1 MTDCDME
8 SKTEAIVQP
17 NKAMPATGVEVSGP
31 ACPGMRSPAGLTE
44 SLAERARYTRQ
55 TVSGADLPFSLEF
68 CPRLKRMFESR
79 VVETSDGKT
88 APFEAGSTVN
98 NIQILRHLVMALRPT
113 RTLEIG
119 LAHGASALTFL
130 TSLREINAGGGDF
143 LHTAID
149 PFQRTV
155 WKSAALHA
163 IAVDGFR
170 DHFQFHDEESSIAL
184 PRLCDEHREFQ
195 LIYIDGSHLFEDV
208 FLDFAF
214 TARLLPIGGLC
225 LFDDCSDRHVQKV
238 IRFIKTNYRDVLRR
252 YPLEGLVKKPLLKR
266 LANRIGFYQL
276 AAFEKIAQTPR
287 KWDSAFTS
295 F

>member
-1 MTDCDME
+1 MTVPD
-8 SKTEAIVQP
+8 
-17 NKAMPATGVEVSGP
+17 VSGP
-31 ACPGMRSPAGLTE
+31 AHRVMSGGPGSTN
-44 SLAERARYTRQ
+44 SLAERVRSLRQ
-55 TVSGADLPFSLEF
+55 TESRAPVPFSLDF
-68 CPRLKRMFESR
+68 CPRLKRMFDSR
-79 VVETSDGKT
+79 VVETIDGRT
-88 APFEAGSTVN
+88 VPFEAGSTVN
-98 NIQILRHLVMALRPT
+98 NIQILRHLVMALQPT

-130 TSLREINAGGGDF
+130 TSLREISAGGGEF

-155 WKSAALHA
+155 WKSAALHS
-163 IAVDGFR
+163 IAVEGFR
-170 DHFQFHDEESSIAL
+170 DHFQFYEEESSIAL
-184 PRLCDEHREFQ
+184 PRLCEGGKEFQ

-214 TARLLPIGGLC
+214 AVRLLPIGGIC

-238 IRFIKTNYRDVLRR
+238 IRFIKTNYSGILRK
-252 YPLEGLVKKPLLKR
+252 YPLEGLVKKPLLER

-276 AAFEKIAQTPR
+276 AAFEKIAQPPR
-287 KWDSAFTS
+287 KWDARFAS

>member
-1 MTDCDME
+1 M
-8 SKTEAIVQP
+8 
-17 NKAMPATGVEVSGP
+17 
-31 ACPGMRSPAGLTE
+31 
-44 SLAERARYTRQ
+44 
-55 TVSGADLPFSLEF
+55 SGADSPFSLEF

-252 YPLEGLVKKPLLKR
+252 YPLEGLVKKPLLSCWRIVLVSINWPRLRRSLKR
-266 LANRIGFYQL
+266 RENG
-276 AAFEKIAQTPR
+276 TPR
-287 KWDSAFTS
+287 LRHSRHSRKSEMYDLTVLWSSTGSLVHAQ
-295 F
+295 